1 MRTAVTLSTLAT
13 AIALAGCSSLSSLN
27 PFSSKAEQK
36 NPPAPLVEFKPSL
49 SVRTAWS
56 VSVGGSRGFAFAPAL
71 ANGSIFA
78 AAADGTVVRIDASSG
93 RQVWRINAGLPLTA
107 GVGSDGLLVAV
118 AGEKGALIA
127 LDADGKQRW
136 KIQASSEILAAPAVG
151 QGLVIV
157 RSVDN
162 RIAAYDAET
171 GSRRWVVQ
179 RTAPPLTL
187 RTAGGIVISGPTA
200 YVGMPGGRLL
210 ALAVSN
216 GGPRWEVAVG
226 DPKGTT
232 ELERIADVSG
242 MPVIAGR
249 DACAVAYQGRVACF
263 DAVTGAPR
271 WAKDFSSDV
280 GVAVDERNL
289 YAADDRGT
297 VNAFVRETGTG
308 VWRNNKLAN
317 RRLSTPAALR
327 RAVAVGDSQG
337 YVHFLSREDGAFV
350 ARAATDG
357 SSLTA
362 AVPLV
367 DGANVIFQTQAG
379 TLAAFAAE

>member
-1 MRTAVTLSTLAT
+1 MRTAVTLSTFA
-13 AIALAGCSSLSSLN
+13 AAAVLAGCSTLSSLN
-27 PFSSKAEQK
+27 PFSSKAEK
-36 NPPAPLVEFKPSL
+36 NPPAPLVDFKPSL
-49 SVRTAWS
+49 TVKTAWT
-56 VSVGGSRGFAFAPAL
+56 VSVGAARGSVFAPAL
-71 ANGSIFA
+71 ANDSVFA
-78 AAADGTVVRIDASSG
+78 AASDGTIVRVDAATG
-93 RQVWRINAGLPLTA
+93 RQMWKANAGMPLTA
-107 GVGSDGLLVAV
+107 GVGTDGLLVAV
-118 AGEKGALIA
+118 AGEKGTLIA
-127 LDADGKQRW
+127 FDADGKQRW
-136 KIQASSEILAAPAVG
+136 KVQASSEVLASPAVG

-157 RSVDN
+157 RTVDN
-162 RIAAYDAET
+162 RISAYDAET
-171 GSRRWVVQ
+171 GNRRWVMQ

-187 RTAGGIVISGPTA
+187 RAASGIAISGPTA

-216 GGPRWEVAVG
+216 GGPRWEVPIG

-232 ELERIADVSG
+232 ELERIADVAG
-242 MPVIAGR
+242 TPVVAGR
-249 DACAVAYQGRVACF
+249 DACAVAYQGRVACV

-280 GVAVDERNL
+280 GVAVDEHNL
-289 YAADDRGT
+289 YAADDHGA

-317 RRLSTPAALR
+317 RRLSTPAAVN

-350 ARAATDG
+350 ARIATDG

-362 AVPLV
+362 AVPV
-367 DGANVIFQTQAG
+367 MNGRNVIFQTQAG
-379 TLAAFAAE
+379 TLVALAAE

>member
-1 MRTAVTLSTLAT
+1 MRTAVTLSTFAA

-49 SVRTAWS
+49 SVKTAWS
-56 VSVGGSRGFAFAPAL
+56 VSVGSSHGFAFIPAL
-71 ANGSIFA
+71 ANGSVFA
-78 AAADGTVVRIDASSG
+78 AAADGTIVRVDAATGS
-93 RQVWRINAGLPLTA
+93 QVWRVNAGMPLTA

-127 LDADGKQRW
+127 FDADGKQRW
-136 KIQASSEILAAPAVG
+136 KVQASSEILAAPAVG

-157 RSVDN
+157 HTVDN
-162 RIAAYDAET
+162 RIAAYEAET
-171 GSRRWVVQ
+171 GNRRWVVQ

-187 RTAGGIVISGPTA
+187 RSAPGIVISGPTA
-200 YVGMPGGRLL
+200 YAGMPGGRLL

-216 GGPRWEVAVG
+216 GGPRWEAPVG

-232 ELERIADVSG
+232 ELERIADVAG
-242 MPVIAGR
+242 MPVVAGR
-249 DACAVAYQGRVACF
+249 EACAAAYQGRVACF
-263 DAVTGAPR
+263 DAVTGASR

-280 GVAVDERNL
+280 GVAIDERNL
-289 YAADDRGT
+289 YAADDHGA
-297 VNAFVRETGTG
+297 VNAFVRDTGTG

-317 RRLSTPAALR
+317 RRLSTPTAVN
-327 RAVAVGDSQG
+327 RAVAIGDSQG

-350 ARAATDG
+350 ARVATDG

-362 AVPLV
+362 AVPVV
-367 DGANVIFQTQAG
+367 DGRTVIFQTQAG
-379 TLAAFAAE
+379 TLAALAAE